1 MEGHIWKRMV
11 PFLPPAA
18 EHRGRFVYD
27 TRTILMVALWA
38 ILHDRPMNWACRAEN
53 WLRAEPPERLPSP
66 STMSRRWPRKDLIA
80 SAQQTHQRAVAAV
93 GLDSRY
99 AVVDAKPLPIGGG
112 SKDPDARPGRAVGHL
127 AKGHKLFAVVAAS
140 GAVAQFEV
148 GAMADSELTR
158 GRSLLAE
165 APQALTRVVADG
177 VYDSMP
183 LHRVAAAHGRKLYTP
198 LRENRVGR
206 RRQPRRLQLLR
217 LLGTQVGQRLLA
229 SRDQVERTFA
239 LMTNFACGFKG
250 LPNWA
255 RRQHRV
261 YRWMWGKIL
270 IYHAYL
276 LQHRSIVQ
284 HAA

>member
-1 MEGHIWKRMV
+1 MEGPLWGWIV
-11 PFLPPAA
+11 SFLP
-18 EHRGRFVYD
+18 D
-27 TRTILMVALWA
+27 S
-38 ILHDRPMNWACRAEN
+38 
-53 WLRAEPPERLPSP
+53 LPSP
-66 STMSRRWPRKDLIA
+66 STISRRCRHPRMPELLNEVHRQSILML
-80 SAQQTHQRAVAAV
+80 
-93 GLDSRY
+93 GLASRY
-99 AVVDAKPLPIGGG
+99 AAIDAKPLPVGGG
-112 SKDPDARPGRAVGHL
+112 SKDPDARAGRAVGHL
-127 AKGHKLFAVVAAS
+127 AKDPKLFAVVASNGVIAR
-140 GAVAQFEV
+140 FEI

-158 GRSLLAE
+158 GRRLLAD
-165 APQALTRVVADG
+165 APAELTRIVGDG

-183 LHRVAAAHGRKLYTP
+183 LHRVAAAHGRRLYTP
-198 LRENRVGR
+198 LRQNRVGR

-229 SRDQVERTFA
+229 SRDQVERTFG

-255 RRQHRV
+255 RRHHRV

-276 LQHRSIVQ
+276 LEHRSIVQ